1 MAAVKHNRIWLRVRS
16 TLIIRCPGQCNF
28 WCCVRKQVL
37 VPGSCW
43 SQERAHC
50 SAKNQIWTCFR
61 QGLQQGYTPN
71 VAAVCRVLFTMAMTV
86 MYNGI
91 QFAPVS
97 TKRSIVVPFQA
108 EVVWSVVGKF
118 GRQAVWMGSVEGQR
132 IFTQLLVG
140 YRAVRTSLLVVAFR
154 TYLCAPPVQ
163 HLLRSFAL
171 CS

>member
-1 MAAVKHNRIWLRVRS
+1 
-16 TLIIRCPGQCNF
+16 
-28 WCCVRKQVL
+28 
-37 VPGSCW
+37 
-43 SQERAHC
+43 
-50 SAKNQIWTCFR
+50 
-61 QGLQQGYTPN
+61 
-71 VAAVCRVLFTMAMTV
+71 MAMTV

-140 YRAVRTSLLVVAFR
+140 YRAVRTSLFLDSFR
-154 TYLCAPPVQ
+154 TYLYAPPV
-163 HLLRSFAL
+163 
-171 CS
+171 